1 MVTIYKIERADI
13 KGTGKFLVE
22 FRGLEGDDKPTSIG
36 GATIENGSSY
46 LEMDTGKVYY
56 YDLENTTWVTTPDP
70 EPVTP
75 DVPEEQTEE

>member
-22 FRGLEGDDKPTSIG
+22 FRGLEGDDKPTSIS
-36 GATIENGSSY
+36 GATIENGSSF

-56 YDLENTTWVTTPDP
+56 YDLENSEWVTTPEP
-70 EPVTP
+70 EPSEP
-75 DVPEEQTEE
+75 SEPSETEE

>member
-56 YDLENTTWVTTPDP
+56 YDLENTTWVTTPD
-70 EPVTP
+70 
-75 DVPEEQTEE
+75 VPEEQTEE